1 MFIVLRVKYAM
12 NYRPKNSFSM
22 SYASR
27 KVIFPGGVSSEC
39 IEALHSR
46 DSVLPV

>member
-1 MFIVLRVKYAM
+1 VPRVKYAM

-27 KVIFPGGVSSEC
+27 KDIFPGDGVGAGDHTTR
-39 IEALHSR
+39 IA
-46 DSVLPV
+46 